1 MRLRW
6 TEDAINDIA
15 SIRSYIE
22 KDKPR
27 AAKAVVK
34 KILAATEKLI
44 EYPDAGRPGRIPG
57 TRELAIATTP
67 YIIPYRVRGEFV
79 DLLRV
84 FHGAMRWPDKL

>member
-22 KDKPR
+22 KDKPQ

-34 KILAATEKLI
+34 RILAATEKLI
-44 EYPDAGRPGRIPG
+44 EHPDTGRPGRIPG
-57 TRELAIATTP
+57 TRELTIVNTP
-67 YIIPYRVRGEFV
+67 YIIPYRVRGDFI